1 MPTYYQQAVS
11 SFEPVAICR
20 LFPFSFG
27 CVVKYLFRAPF
38 KGDEVNDLQKALDYL
53 ERVKREINEQV
64 VSEDQLCQSVERAHE
79 LIRVCSNQQLR
90 DFLAAYQN
98 YELRV
103 ALEELHAS
111 ITTRLRSLNA
121 VNQ

>member
-1 MPTYYQQAVS
+1 MPSYYQQAVS

-38 KGDEVNDLQKALDYL
+38 KGAEVSDLQKALAYL
-53 ERVKREINEQV
+53 DWVKEEINTQV
-64 VSEDQLCQSVERAHE
+64 VSEDQLCACIERARE
-79 LIRVCSNQQLR
+79 LIRVSSNEMLR
-90 DFLAAYQN
+90 EFLCAYQN

-103 ALEELHAS
+103 ALEELRAC
-111 ITTRLRSLNA
+111 IAARLRNLNA
-121 VNQ
+121 ANQ

>member
-1 MPTYYQQAVS
+1 MPSYYQQAVS

-27 CVVKYLFRAPF
+27 CVIKYLFRAPF

-53 ERVKREINEQV
+53 DRVKREINEQV

-79 LIRVCSNQQLR
+79 LIRVSSNEMLR
-90 DFLAAYQN
+90 EFLCAYQN

>member
-38 KGDEVNDLQKALDYL
+38 KGDEVSDLSRWSQRSSCASAL
-53 ERVKREINEQV
+53 
-64 VSEDQLCQSVERAHE
+64 S
-79 LIRVCSNQQLR
+79 
-90 DFLAAYQN
+90 
-98 YELRV
+98 
-103 ALEELHAS
+103 ALMS
-111 ITTRLRSLNA
+111 
-121 VNQ
+121 